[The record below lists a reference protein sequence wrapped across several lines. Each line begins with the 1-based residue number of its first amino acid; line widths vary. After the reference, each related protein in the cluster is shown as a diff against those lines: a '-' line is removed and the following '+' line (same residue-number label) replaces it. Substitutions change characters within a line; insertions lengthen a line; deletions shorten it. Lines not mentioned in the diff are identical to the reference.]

1 MLGER
6 YKYRNE
12 IQQMM
17 FVSGATTDPPT
28 ATLSLVEDIVRAQV
42 VELVSQGMAL
52 ARKRG
57 VRAINVEDV
66 MFLLRHDVAKVKRL
80 ANYLSWKD
88 LRKNA
93 REQDGNSGGG
103 VDGTDLIEDET
114 EVAAGD
120 AVKKFNKTKKVGM
133 PWKLQN
139 MFSIPAPDDDD
150 DDSDDED
157 SEANRAIA
165 ERLRNADLRTQ
176 NMTKEEYVHWSESRQ
191 ASFTFRKG
199 KRFREWAG
207 ISHLT
212 ETRLQDDIVDILGF
226 LTFEIVANLTEF
238 ALKIK
243 DSSDHPNDEQKR
255 PSKQVYLFDRPN
267 KQQTPLL
274 PRHIREACAA
284 IEAPQPRQTAMT
296 TYYRSGMNYAAK
308 II

>member
-1 MLGER
+1 
-6 YKYRNE
+6 
-12 IQQMM
+12 MM
-17 FVSGATTDPPT
+17 FVSGATTDPPM

-52 ARKRG
+52 ARRRG

-114 EVAAGD
+114 EVATGD
-120 AVKKFNKTKKVGM
+120 AGKKFNRPKKVGM

-139 MFSIPAPDDDD
+139 MFSIPAVDDDD
-150 DDSDDED
+150 QESDDED
-157 SEANRAIA
+157 SEANQAIA
-165 ERLRNADLRTQ
+165 ERLKNADLRTQ
-176 NMTKEEYVHWSESRQ
+176 NMTKEEYVHWSECRQ

-226 LTFEIVANLTEF
+226 LTFEIVANLTER

-243 DSSDHPNDEQKR
+243 DAADHPSDEQGA
-255 PSKQVYLFDRPN
+255 SKQVYLFDRPN

-274 PRHIREACAA
+274 PQHIREACAA
-284 IEAPQPRQTAMT
+284 IEAPLPRQTAILS
-296 TYYRSGMNYAAK
+296 YSRCSMNYAAK